1 MNDLC
6 MRARP
11 RLKEILMDRSM
22 ARSVFYNTLSLCYVF
37 PDEEV
42 GPWLTEGKWVDGLEG
57 TLKLLAEESLETP
70 LFPINDILQ
79 GAGEEFSLELR
90 REYTRL
96 FINGFPHV
104 VAPPCGSIYLE
115 KSGSVF
121 GSTTP
126 EVLKFYH
133 HAGFALKE
141 NLKDLP
147 DHIAHEFEFMG
158 ILANQESQA
167 TGGEKIGLEEMQM
180 NFFSRFIQPWV
191 PSFCERIEQ
200 QSRIPFYRNL
210 AILTQKFIDFEKNY
224 LGIPEELTP
233 RKEIVSERR

>member
-1 MNDLC
+1 M
-6 MRARP
+6 
-11 RLKEILMDRSM
+11 K
-22 ARSVFYNTLSLCYVF
+22 YVF
-37 PDEEV
+37 WEDN
-42 GPWLTEGKWVDGLEG
+42 GLWLGY
-57 TLKLLAEESLETP
+57 LAEYPDYMTQGESLDE
-70 LFPINDILQ
+70 
-79 GAGEEFSLELR
+79 
-90 REYTRL
+90 
-96 FINGFPHV
+96 
-104 VAPPCGSIYLE
+104 
-115 KSGSVF
+115 
-121 GSTTP
+121 
-126 EVLKFYH
+126 
-133 HAGFALKE
+133 LKE

-210 AILTQKFIDFEKNY
+210 AILTQKFIDFEKYY